1 MDLNKQEDDDDED
14 DGADDDDDADD
25 DNDDHDDDDD
35 DSTHAAYILSC
46 TYSKR
51 HIVHPVEAV
60 FLSKHPR
67 IWS

>member
-1 MDLNKQEDDDDED
+1 M
-14 DGADDDDDADD
+14 
-25 DNDDHDDDDD
+25 DDDDD
-35 DSTHAAYILSC
+35 DDDDDDHDDEDDASTHAKLFASYTCSC

-51 HIVHPVEAV
+51 HIVHLVEAV